1 MVAASALLVV
11 LCAAAAAA
19 VVATIDG
26 VLVLGR
32 DGSWRSDEPVPV
44 GKQTSL
50 LLLGSD
56 LDYEAVSFT
65 PLNAER
71 GSSCDQE
78 PALPPFSTGENGS
91 ATVVLPSQGRWFLCL
106 RKGEKWIHQ
115 GSAVSLTA

>member
-32 DGSWRSDEPVPV
+32 DGRWRSDEPVPV

-56 LDYEAVSFT
+56 LDYEAYCR
-65 PLNAER
+65 LKAA
-71 GSSCDQE
+71 G
-78 PALPPFSTGENGS
+78 
-91 ATVVLPSQGRWFLCL
+91 FLCL